1 VLKSARLFFVLDTE
15 YKLSRAA
22 STAGR
27 KVTMVVEI
35 LIGPAS
41 QTGRWTID
49 NPPLFLTDAIIPM
62 LIGNRRAIS
71 CERRNGFHGQDYWS
85 CVGCFLQKVSA
96 GLLVITF
103 IHLDD
108 LLSLFYILI
117 NRC

>member
-1 VLKSARLFFVLDTE
+1 MTV
-15 YKLSRAA
+15 
-22 STAGR
+22 GR
-27 KVTMVVEI
+27 KVTIVVEI
-35 LIGPAS
+35 SIRLAG
-41 QTGRWTID
+41 QTGRWAID
-49 NPPLFLTDAIIPM
+49 NPPLFLTDAIIPILM
-62 LIGNRRAIS
+62 HNIRAIS